1 MLCTV
6 SIAMEAG
13 RSGSRPTEKAMRKTI
28 VGLDAMRFVLAV
40 YLMVFHTIHDFPEA
54 NRHPLIWL
62 TDLGGFSTSSFFI
75 LSGFILTYVYV
86 DASGGVRGGARKFL
100 IKRFSEIYP
109 INFIGLI
116 LFALVALVST
126 RPFNSFL
133 LPTLSEGH
141 QLAVQLSTGGAT
153 FNWLLNIL
161 MLQVWNAG
169 YSSIN
174 GPSWSLGCLL
184 FFYLCFPILAPRLA
198 NTRRRAIVLIAFW
211 LLFLVTPIALA
222 FIGAY
227 GPLAV
232 GTLAHNPILRIP
244 EFLSGILLYSLYASG
259 RLKWMLGSRRRKAAA
274 TALVLLSFLLA
285 SYLFATG
292 PLYVLYIIHNGALMP
307 AELTLVA
314 LCADASVPRWAERTA
329 SRLGNAALSIFAL
342 HSALFAIAIKGLK
355 LMSINEPIWRCASHF
370 SACAAS
376 AKAVQPSMA
385 FYPIYLIGT
394 VIVAVIF
401 QERCFVPIRTG
412 IRNAFL
418 MPKVPGGMTAAPH
431 LTTRGKTGA
440 ERA

>member
-1 MLCTV
+1 
-6 SIAMEAG
+6 
-13 RSGSRPTEKAMRKTI
+13 MRKTI

-40 YLMVFHTIHDFPEA
+40 YLMVFHTIHVYPQA

-62 TDLGGFSTSSFFI
+62 ADLGGFSTSSFFI

-86 DASGGVRGGARKFL
+86 DGSAGVRGGARKFL

-109 INFIGLI
+109 INLIGLI
-116 LFALVALVST
+116 LFTLVASVST
-126 RPFNSFL
+126 RAFNSFL
-133 LPTLSEGH
+133 LPTLTEGH
-141 QLAVQLSTGGAT
+141 QLAVQLSMGGAT

-184 FFYLCFPILAPRLA
+184 FFYLCFPLLAPRLA
-198 NTRRRAIVLIAFW
+198 NMRRRAIALTSFW
-211 LLFLVTPIALA
+211 LLFLIPPITLA
-222 FIGAY
+222 VIGAY

-259 RLKWMLGSRRRKAAA
+259 RLKWMLGGRRRKAAA
-274 TALVLLSFLLA
+274 AAFVLLSFLLA
-285 SYLFATG
+285 SYLFAHG
-292 PLYVLYIIHNGALMP
+292 PLYLLYLIHNGALMP
-307 AELTLVA
+307 AELALVA

-355 LMSINEPIWRCASHF
+355 LMTINEPIWRCASHF

-385 FYPIYLIGT
+385 SYPLYLIFT
-394 VIVAVIF
+394 VIVAVVF
-401 QERCFVPIRTG
+401 QERCFVPMRTAIRK
-412 IRNAFL
+412 AFL
-418 MPKVPGGMTAAPH
+418 KPKGTGGTTAAPRSESRGA
-431 LTTRGKTGA
+431 TRARKVLNS
-440 ERA
+440 